1 MTPSHFENKSLDL
14 PRPWPAAS
22 IAIFVAI
29 LIQAFRIVTVTA
41 TNGETPFLSANDRSR
56 WCTIAALAE
65 DRSFV
70 IDRFLEKRDS
80 KGKTRTWYSIDMV
93 RKPEADGTEHYY
105 SSKPPLLSLIYA
117 CVCSPLSVLL
127 NHRLSDAPFLV
138 GRSLLLIVNL
148 VPLALM
154 WLAFANWIRTQTED
168 FWSRW
173 ILLSMV
179 LFGTFLSTFAN
190 TINNHFPAAFF
201 LIASLWTLEC
211 LIGKK
216 GVRSDLRRESSMSD
230 EASPCKRDLTPVFL
244 LLILGFFAALTAA
257 FELPAL
263 AWFCTVIGLVG
274 LRIGVRPALITL
286 LGGLPVAIAFAVS
299 NYVAYGDLQP
309 PYAHR
314 EILGQ
319 PLASVKLNKA
329 STPTDSPALEDL
341 RPVIDEAKLP
351 IAEPFTIRSARRGDT
366 WEISGT
372 NVLFPAQRTRLA
384 VVPSGDGWT
393 LHRWNDWYDYPKSYW
408 LPENKRGVDLGEPSR
423 ITYAIHVLIGHHGIF
438 SLTPFWLVSLVGAIV
453 VLLYPKAD
461 SDWWLGLAIAA
472 VSLICI
478 AFYLSR
484 PLIDRNYGGVC
495 SGFRWIFWLAPAWI
509 WLSLHALERL
519 RSSVLGRW
527 FVMIAVAVSICS
539 ATYPWANPWQHPWPY
554 AWLLELEGLRGSN

>member
-1 MTPSHFENKSLDL
+1 MTPSHSVDTARISA
-14 PRPWPAAS
+14 RPWPGAS
-22 IAIFVAI
+22 IAISIAI
-29 LIQAFRIVTVTA
+29 FIQAFRILTVSA
-41 TNGETPFLSANDRSR
+41 SNGETPFLSANDRSR
-56 WCTIAALAE
+56 WCTIASLTE

-138 GRSLLLIVNL
+138 GRSLLLVVNL
-148 VPLALM
+148 LPIALM
-154 WLAFANWIRTQTED
+154 WFAFANWIRRQTD
-168 FWSRW
+168 DTWSRW

-179 LFGTFLSTFAN
+179 LFGTFLSTFTN

-201 LIASLWTLEC
+201 MIASLWTLEC
-211 LIGKK
+211 LFSQAKHGSADHA
-216 GVRSDLRRESSMSD
+216 GVAADARSLRRGL
-230 EASPCKRDLTPVFL
+230 CL
-244 LLILGFFAALTAA
+244 LAVGCSAAFTAA

-274 LRIGVRPALITL
+274 LRLGVRAAVLAV

-314 EILGQ
+314 EVLGPQ
-319 PLASVKLNKA
+319 LASVRIEQESP
-329 STPTDSPALEDL
+329 STNPPEIKDLEPAI
-341 RPVIDEAKLP
+341 REAKIP
-351 IAEPFTIRSARRGDT
+351 MAEPFSIRSARRANT
-366 WEISGT
+366 WEITGT
-372 NVLFPAQRTRLA
+372 NSQYPDQRTRLA
-384 VVPSGDGWT
+384 VVPTSDGWT

-423 ITYAIHVLIGHHGIF
+423 IMYALHVLIGHHGIF
-438 SLTPFWLVSLVGAIV
+438 SLTPFWWVSLVGAIV
-453 VLLYPKAD
+453 VLLYPKSA
-461 SDWWLGLAIAA
+461 SDWWLTLAISA
-472 VSLICI
+472 VSLVCI

-509 WLSLHALERL
+509 WLSGHALEKL
-519 RSSVLGRW
+519 RNSSLGRW
-527 FVMIAVAVSICS
+527 LVMLAVAISVFS

-554 AWLLELEGLRGSN
+554 AWLQGK